1 MVDKLKYVII
11 EDDGKVYVGISR
23 VREKHPA
30 IANALRRE
38 YSLDNMTS
46 IKSAGFLARDYDAFF
61 DEGPTWHA
69 TGYSTMLDIG
79 AHQDD
84 FDTIVKFIGNPE
96 EYYNKLDI
104 DDELMDLYKDS
115 V

>member
-11 EDDGKVYVGISR
+11 EFDGKVYVGISR

-38 YSLDNMTS
+38 YNLHNMTP
-46 IKSAGFLARDYDAFF
+46 IRSAGFLARNYDAFF
-61 DEGPTWHA
+61 DDGPTWHA

-79 AHQDD
+79 AHSND
-84 FDTIVKFIGNPE
+84 FDTIVEFIGNPE
-96 EYYNKLDI
+96 EYYNKLDM
-104 DDELMDLYKDS
+104 DDELMDLYEDS
-115 V
+115 I